1 MTNLEQEAIRI
12 LKSGEPLPADVY
24 INLNN
29 SGINPDF
36 LINHF
41 LEGGETEEE
50 EGIQINTINNFNK
63 LFHKENYEY

>member
-50 EGIQINTINNFNK
+50 E
-63 LFHKENYEY
+63 